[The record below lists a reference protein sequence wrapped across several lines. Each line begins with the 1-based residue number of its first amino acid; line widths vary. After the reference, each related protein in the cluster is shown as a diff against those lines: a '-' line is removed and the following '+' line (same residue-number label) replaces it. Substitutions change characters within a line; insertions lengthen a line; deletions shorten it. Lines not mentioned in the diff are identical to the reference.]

1 MLCKLI
7 GDSPIAARFLFVFSL
22 ALLANESLF
31 TVSILSLSVVS
42 LVLEVALLSISP
54 SSVDFISLPY

>member
-7 GDSPIAARFLFVFSL
+7 GDSTIAARLPFVFSL
-22 ALLANESLF
+22 AFSANKILF
-31 TVSILSLSVVS
+31 TVSILLLSVVS

-54 SSVDFISLPY
+54 SSVDFISLPC